1 MLRQSLRVLKQKKQF
16 QTIPLEIKRNFWNF
30 EFSEK
35 DEKKFQK
42 IYQKSLED
50 PEEFWNKASEDITW
64 IKTPTKTLDDS
75 NVPFYKWFK
84 GGLLNSCYNALDVRR
99 SVKIIFF
106 RDMLKK
112 VMEINMPLFMTVQ

>member
-1 MLRQSLRVLKQKKQF
+1 MLRQSLRVLKHKKQIQPKQF
-16 QTIPLEIKRNFWNF
+16 EIKRNFWNF
-30 EFSEK
+30 EQSDK

-50 PEEFWNKASEDITW
+50 PEEFWSKASEDITW

-84 GGLLNSCYNALDVRR
+84 GGLLNSCYNALDVR
-99 SVKIIFF
+99 S
-106 RDMLKK
+106 L
-112 VMEINMPLFMTVQ
+112 EN